1 MKRVI
6 VGVLLLAYV
15 VVNSG
20 CAVVCFL
27 AGAGV
32 ATTAMAVSKEQ
43 KEDDVK

>member
-1 MKRVI
+1 MKRVVI
-6 VGVLLLAYV
+6 GVLLLTYV
-15 VVNSG
+15 MASSG

-43 KEDDVK
+43 KKSE